1 MTEWRPSFKYTMY
14 TAKHTPTRIKE
25 FYRDVSI
32 RIIHNIG
39 LLFKEKYG
47 YMPARPDH
55 DELIASMIISVYK
68 TMLEYKS
75 RQKTLI
81 DIIRIKYSG
90 REIIGFRINSEFIMY
105 FTIIPRGFFRKKGI
119 FMINIYEERLL
130 GDEVSMETV
139 MESNEITELAEKM
152 LEELSKL
159 SLSNTARY
167 ISRERSGK
175 SRDRKT
181 VI

>member
-1 MTEWRPSFKYTMY
+1 MY
-14 TAKHTPTRIKE
+14 TAKHTPIRIKE
-25 FYRDVSI
+25 FYRDVST

-55 DELIASMIISVYK
+55 DELRASMIISVYK
-68 TMLEYKS
+68 TMEEYKS

-90 REIIGFRINSEFIMY
+90 REIIGFRINNEFIMH
-105 FTIIPRGFFRKKGI
+105 FTIMPRGFFRKKEMFI
-119 FMINIYEERLL
+119 INIYEERLL
-130 GDEVSMETV
+130 GKEVSMETF
-139 MESNEITELAEKM
+139 MKSNEITVLAEKM
-152 LEELSKL
+152 IEELSKL

-167 ISRERSGK
+167 VSTERSGK

-181 VI
+181 II